1 MSETPAPL
9 PLFSACGIELEY
21 MIVGRNGLNV
31 LPACD
36 ELLRAAAGEMV
47 SDFEDGPI
55 AWSNELTLHVVEVKT
70 NGPAVTL
77 DGLAPLFLDGVRRA
91 NAWLA
96 PIGGR
101 LMPGAMHPWM
111 NPHLETRLWPHGDSA
126 IYEAFNRIFDC
137 RGHGWANL
145 QSMHLNLPFAD
156 DAEFRSLHDAVRV
169 LLPLLPALAAS
180 SPILESRLTGWMDTR
195 LEVYRR
201 NAERIPSITG
211 LVVPEPVSGRREY
224 ETRILAPMYA
234 DLLPSDPDG
243 VLRHEWLNARG
254 AIARFERNTIE
265 IRVLDMQETPAQD
278 IAIAE
283 AIIAVLKHLAAPR
296 AEPAPPAGIDTASL
310 AGILQDTARDA
321 ELAVIDRSS
330 FLDLFDFPDRRCE
343 ARELWQFLLES
354 LPANPAGRTEIDFIL
369 ASGCLARRIARAVGR
384 DCRLPRMHETWRV
397 LCECL
402 ETGSRFEGI
411 D

>member
-1 MSETPAPL
+1 VSAETAL

-21 MIVGRNGLNV
+21 MIVDSDGLNV

-36 ELLRAAAGEMV
+36 ELLRAAAGEV
-47 SDFEDGPI
+47 VADFEDGPI
-55 AWSNELTLHVVEVKT
+55 AWSNELSLHVVEVKT
-70 NGPAVTL
+70 NGPAARL
-77 DGLAPLFLDGVRRA
+77 DGLAARFLDGVRRA
-91 NAWLA
+91 NTWLA

-145 QSMHLNLPFAD
+145 QSMHVNLPFAD
-156 DAEFRSLHDAVRV
+156 DTQFRSLHDAVRL

-211 LVVPEPVSGRREY
+211 LVVPEPISSRREY
-224 ETRILAPMYA
+224 EARILAPMYSDIA
-234 DLLPSDPDG
+234 ASDPDG

-265 IRVLDMQETPAQD
+265 VRVLDMQETPAQD

-283 AIIAVLKHLAAPR
+283 TIIATLKRLAGNPGD
-296 AEPAPPAGIDTASL
+296 APPGIDTPVL
-310 AGILQDTARDA
+310 ARILQDVARDA
-321 ELAVIDRSS
+321 ELAVIDRID
-330 FLDLFDFPDRRCE
+330 FLASLGFPDRRCE
-343 ARELWQFLLES
+343 ARELWGFLLES
-354 LPANPAGRTEIDFIL
+354 LPSDPAGRKDIDFIL
-369 ASGCLARRIARAVGR
+369 ASGCLARRIARAVGT
-384 DCRLPRMHETWRV
+384 DCRPPRMRETWRV

-402 ETGSRFEGI
+402 ETGCRFEGI

>member
-1 MSETPAPL
+1 VSEGAAPL

-21 MIVGRNGLNV
+21 MIVGRDGLNV

-36 ELLRAAAGEMV
+36 ELLRAAAGEVV

-55 AWSNELTLHVVEVKT
+55 AWSNELSLHVVEVKT
-70 NGPAVTL
+70 NGPAATL
-77 DGLAPLFLDGVRRA
+77 DGLAPAFLDGVRRA
-91 NAWLA
+91 NTWLA

-111 NPHLETRLWPHGDSA
+111 NPHLETRMWPHGDSA

-145 QSMHLNLPFAD
+145 QSMHVNLPFAD
-156 DAEFRSLHDAVRV
+156 DAQFRSLHDAIRL

-211 LVVPEPVSGRREY
+211 LVVPEPVSTRREY

-234 DLLPSDPDG
+234 DISASDPDG

-283 AIIAVLKHLAAPR
+283 TIIATLRHLADHGDAQ
-296 AEPAPPAGIDTASL
+296 PPSGIDTAVL
-310 AGILQDTARDA
+310 ARILDDVARDA
-321 ELAVIDRSS
+321 ELAVIDRSD
-330 FLDLFDFPDRRCE
+330 FLGLFGFPDRRCE
-343 ARELWQFLLES
+343 ARELWGFLLES
-354 LPANPAGRTEIDFIL
+354 LPADPAGRKDIDFIL

-384 DCRLPRMHETWRV
+384 DCRPRRMRETWRV
-397 LCECL
+397 LCDCL